1 MKQHLHLN
9 LVEDYGLRIWLCFS
23 YNSTVFPDGKIPGE
37 RIPGCTGIAKIQTW
51 NLNEEKSE

>member
-1 MKQHLHLN
+1 MKQQLQLN

-23 YNSTVFPDGKIPGE
+23 YNSTVSQTERFPVNAFRGAG
-37 RIPGCTGIAKIQTW
+37 TAKIQTW